1 MKLSYVMSIPHC
13 GHTIY
18 IFFQICY
25 IVIWLYDMV
34 YYEIVEICKDL
45 PFQINF
51 DKWNKV
57 SISESVAD
65 KVNMSRLIWIS

>member
-1 MKLSYVMSIPHC
+1 
-13 GHTIY
+13 
-18 IFFQICY
+18 
-25 IVIWLYDMV
+25 MV